1 MVIKMIQRLITLIVS
16 LNFLTVDVLAQNAV
30 TYRLLITSSPGQA
43 EVFLDGNRVGITPFS
58 ARLAAGGYQVRVSK
72 EGYNLWEQHV
82 QLREGQRLTA
92 TLTLRRKNRSLSWLW
107 GVLALTVIG
116 AATAGIVSVIKKQ
129 TGNSSGSSGPE
140 LPGSPPAPP

>member
-1 MVIKMIQRLITLIVS
+1 
-16 LNFLTVDVLAQNAV
+16 
-30 TYRLLITSSPGQA
+30 
-43 EVFLDGNRVGITPFS
+43 
-58 ARLAAGGYQVRVSK
+58 VSK

-92 TLTLRRKNRSLSWLW
+92 TLTLRRKNRNLSWLW